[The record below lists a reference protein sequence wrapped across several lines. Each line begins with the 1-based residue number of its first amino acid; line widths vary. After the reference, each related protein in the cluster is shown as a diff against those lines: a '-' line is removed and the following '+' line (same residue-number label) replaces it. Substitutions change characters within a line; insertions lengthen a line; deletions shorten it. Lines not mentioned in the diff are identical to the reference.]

1 MKKKVLVMI
10 LLAGVLAGSSMT
22 AQAAPLKGAAT
33 QICTASVVKVE
44 NVDNATDLTAAL
56 KKAYQGE
63 TVEIVLRAGATVE
76 IEGEQTIYS
85 NVTINLN
92 GGTIKATNAAKGN
105 VLYIKSDTENVAI
118 YGGNIVASGNQQGI
132 YVNNARKNM
141 MNNIE
146 IKTKDMQIMEY
157 MQQALHSLI

>member
-76 IEGEQTIYS
+76 IEGEQTIR
-85 NVTINLN
+85 TWRI
-92 GGTIKATNAAKGN
+92 AKG
-105 VLYIKSDTENVAI
+105 
-118 YGGNIVASGNQQGI
+118 
-132 YVNNARKNM
+132 KNYRD
-141 MNNIE
+141 IW
-146 IKTKDMQIMEY
+146 T
-157 MQQALHSLI
+157 

>member
-118 YGGNIVASGNQQGI
+118 YGGNIVASGNQHGI
-132 YVNNARKNM
+132 YVNNARNV
-141 MNNIE
+141 NVH
-146 IKTKDMQIMEY
+146 DFVQ
-157 MQQALHSLI
+157 

>member
-10 LLAGVLAGSSMT
+10 LLAGVLAESSMT

-76 IEGEQTIYS
+76 IEGEQTIR
-85 NVTINLN
+85 TWRI
-92 GGTIKATNAAKGN
+92 AKG
-105 VLYIKSDTENVAI
+105 
-118 YGGNIVASGNQQGI
+118 
-132 YVNNARKNM
+132 KNYRD
-141 MNNIE
+141 IW
-146 IKTKDMQIMEY
+146 T
-157 MQQALHSLI
+157 